1 MKKVLRLV
9 TFFMISFLLVGNTSI
24 TQSLLAQEYNL
35 KPLFDQYGMSIRN
48 QEKRNTCSVFA
59 IIF

>member
-1 MKKVLRLV
+1 MKKVLQFRTLL
-9 TFFMISFLLVGNTSI
+9 TMSFLLIGHTSI
-24 TQSLLAQEYNL
+24 TQNLLAQEYNL